1 MQPGAVFISYAHEDT
16 AAAQKVRNALDAAGI
31 DVWFDQR
38 RLEGGDDFDAQI
50 KRHIRACSLF
60 LPIISARTQARH
72 EGYFRL
78 EWDLAAERSRLIAD
92 TIPFI
97 LPVAI
102 DPVGENEA
110 LVPERF
116 RSVHWTRLPGGAPTP
131 EFVERMVRLI
141 RDYRKR
147 ERGLM

>member
-1 MQPGAVFISYAHEDT
+1 MKPGSVFISYSRADVGAGEKL
-16 AAAQKVRNALDAAGI
+16 QGALERAGI

-38 RLEGGDDFDAQI
+38 RLESGDDFDLQI
-50 KRHIRACSLF
+50 KRNIRSCSYF
-60 LPIISARTQARH
+60 LPIISASTQSRH
-72 EGYFRL
+72 EAYFRL
-78 EWDLAAERSRLIAD
+78 EWDLAVERSRLIAESV
-92 TIPFI
+92 PFV

-102 DPVGENEA
+102 DPVPESEA

-116 RSVHWTRLPGGAPTP
+116 RSVQWTRLPGGEPTP

-147 ERGLM
+147 ERGLL

>member
-1 MQPGAVFISYAHEDT
+1 M
-16 AAAQKVRNALDAAGI
+16 
-31 DVWFDQR
+31 
-38 RLEGGDDFDAQI
+38 
-50 KRHIRACSLF
+50 
-60 LPIISARTQARH
+60 ISAHTQARH

-78 EWDLAAERSRLIAD
+78 EWSLAAERAKLIAD

-97 LPVAI
+97 LPIVI
-102 DPVGENEA
+102 DPMTEKDA

-116 RSVHWTRLPGGAPTP
+116 LQVQWTRLPGGAPTT

-147 ERGLM
+147 ERGLL